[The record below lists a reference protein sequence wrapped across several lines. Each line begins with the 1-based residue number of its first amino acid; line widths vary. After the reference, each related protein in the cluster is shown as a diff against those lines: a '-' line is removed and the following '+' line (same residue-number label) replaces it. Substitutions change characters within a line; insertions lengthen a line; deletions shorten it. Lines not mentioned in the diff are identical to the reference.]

1 MVLLTPVFISQA
13 KDLEG
18 PGPSPSLQLLQLSSC
33 SSHMECE
40 AQHSQPGLTS
50 IPVPTHPL
58 LWKTPDFIYFHCSHT
73 SDRLVKPHLS
83 SPLCLQ
89 GSQLS
94 LKLPVP
100 SSTSL
105 PAHPGMSLLLQSLPT
120 TSQSTLSFS
129 LTLLAM
135 PVLGCWAH
143 LIHISHFWSHL

>member
-1 MVLLTPVFISQA
+1 MALLSPGFISQA
-13 KDLEG
+13 KDLEC
-18 PGPSPSLQLLQLSSC
+18 PGPSPSLHLLQLSSC
-33 SSHMECE
+33 SS
-40 AQHSQPGLTS
+40 QHSIPSQGSPASQSAHTS
-50 IPVPTHPL
+50 LAPL
-58 LWKTPDFIYFHCSHT
+58 LLKTPDFIYFHCSHT
-73 SDRLVKPHLS
+73 SDRLVRPHLS

-105 PAHPGMSLLLQSLPT
+105 PAHPGMFLLFQSLPT

-135 PVLGCWAH
+135 PVLGCWRH
-143 LIHISHFWSHL
+143 FICISHFWSHL